1 MSKYRLI
8 ALLTILSMLLT
19 LAPLA
24 MAAPALSQVNVAGS
38 FESEIGGSGDWLN
51 NDPATNLTDA
61 NSDGVWKFD
70 AVVPAGAY

>member
-38 FESEIGGSGDWLN
+38 FESEIGGSGDGSTTI
-51 NDPATNLTDA
+51 PQQT
-61 NSDGVWKFD
+61 
-70 AVVPAGAY
+70 